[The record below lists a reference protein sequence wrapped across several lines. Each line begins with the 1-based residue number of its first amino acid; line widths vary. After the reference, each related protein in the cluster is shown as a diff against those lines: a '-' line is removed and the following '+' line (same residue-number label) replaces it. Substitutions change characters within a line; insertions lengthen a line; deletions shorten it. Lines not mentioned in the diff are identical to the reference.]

1 MKEQKKSKIEH
12 MFKNEMFVPW
22 CSVHDNITL
31 MMASEK
37 LIVTSDDKTCKVEK
51 FEHYHILSD
60 YAEVLVKKTIWDYSG
75 CVYENVVQTKTDD
88 GFDVVYLFESG
99 GGEKW

>member
-1 MKEQKKSKIEH
+1 
-12 MFKNEMFVPW
+12 MFRNEMFVPW

-51 FEHYHILSD
+51 IKHIHVLSD
-60 YAEVLVKKTIWDYSG
+60 DALEIIKRLYSVSVDAFIQSWYKRFPMMDSMWFIYFKVEEVKNG
-75 CVYENVVQTKTDD
+75 E
-88 GFDVVYLFESG
+88 
-99 GGEKW
+99 GGEG